1 MKNYYCEYV
10 RDENEANIVNFTWN
24 LEIAADSSREAYEL
38 FLEKTDNLPF
48 KIIVKEIYY
57 NDYLAA
63 EAFDGHIDS
72 ARTVEEIVAV
82 NKLKDEQKLRK
93 SAKNYEDEL
102 SGFSEGGYLLLS
114 VEDKIKFQKVYE
126 SYAEIMQRRG
136 LYSEEVDFVKL
147 WVEFKD
153 RELGQNMVDV
163 GIFDSIS
170 FSDHL
175 KEDFEKEKVKS
186 ERALEAKSI
195 SNARAEAE
203 RFHSLLSEALKEIE
217 TKSYFE
223 LEVED
228 RIICSGY
235 FNSLIATFEK
245 RGLLP
250 IEIKFIKG
258 WQKLKDRELGESL
271 LAKNEM
277 AKPKAQQG
285 KSPLGNMLMAG
296 MAISTMKLSQDIGE
310 VSDQVENISEGFGFE
325 G

>member
-1 MKNYYCEYV
+1 MAKFNCEYERGEDLELLEFKLV
-10 RDENEANIVNFTWN
+10 VEANDHNDAYTQFLDKIGLHRKRVFVQKGFLDGGQFFDAHISIPTEEETKFINAAIAK
-24 LEIAADSSREAYEL
+24 EIAEA
-38 FLEKTDNLPF
+38 K
-48 KIIVKEIYY
+48 
-57 NDYLAA
+57 A
-63 EAFDGHIDS
+63 EA
-72 ARTVEEIVAV
+72 
-82 NKLKDEQKLRK
+82 K
-93 SAKNYEDEL
+93 
-102 SGFSEGGYLLLS
+102 
-114 VEDKIKFQKVYE
+114 
-126 SYAEIMQRRG
+126 
-136 LYSEEVDFVKL
+136 
-147 WVEFKD
+147 
-153 RELGQNMVDV
+153 
-163 GIFDSIS
+163 
-170 FSDHL
+170 
-175 KEDFEKEKVKS
+175 
-186 ERALEAKSI
+186 
-195 SNARAEAE
+195 

-285 KSPLGNMLMAG
+285 KSRLGNMLMAG
-296 MAISTMKLSQDIGE
+296 MAMSTNRLSHDIGE

-325 G
+325 E

>member
-1 MKNYYCEYV
+1 MKEYSCHFTDQSGKTQIGDV
-10 RDENEANIVNFTWN
+10 SNITANSPKEA
-24 LEIAADSSREAYEL
+24 AEL
-38 FLEKTDNLPF
+38 FATQSSNPESHTFVFWGFGNNEVF
-48 KIIVKEIYY
+48 E
-57 NDYLAA
+57 N
-63 EAFDGHIDS
+63 
-72 ARTVEEIVAV
+72 EEIVNA
-82 NKLKDEQKLRK
+82 NF
-93 SAKNYEDEL
+93 AKE
-102 SGFSEGGYLLLS
+102 
-114 VEDKIKFQKVYE
+114 I
-126 SYAEIMQRRG
+126 AE
-136 LYSEEVDFVKL
+136 
-147 WVEFKD
+147 
-153 RELGQNMVDV
+153 
-163 GIFDSIS
+163 
-170 FSDHL
+170 
-175 KEDFEKEKVKS
+175 
-186 ERALEAKSI
+186 
-195 SNARAEAE
+195 ARAEAE
-203 RFHSLLSEALKEIE
+203 HFHSQLSQALNEIE

-223 LEVED
+223 LEVEN

-296 MAISTMKLSQDIGE
+296 MAISTMKLSQDIGA